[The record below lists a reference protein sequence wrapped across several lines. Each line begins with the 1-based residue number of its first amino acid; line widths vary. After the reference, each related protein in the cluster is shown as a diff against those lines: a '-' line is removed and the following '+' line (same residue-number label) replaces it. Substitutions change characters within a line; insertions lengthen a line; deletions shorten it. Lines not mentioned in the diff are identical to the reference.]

1 MLAYKRSREARL
13 VWRARLKGHKG
24 WVRIFSGN
32 SPECHRTALGAHTG
46 PAEEG
51 TMDTNAQKLGD
62 SPSERQQQ
70 QNSSISRERTERWG
84 VGVNG
89 WAYAPPPPQACWVK
103 SKAELLGLLDGTLV
117 SILERSPPAGGEWQW
132 QRREPESWQEGRA
145 WQWLTTNALLKQEL
159 RPFHGLPCPYHGAH
173 FPI

>member
-62 SPSERQQQ
+62 SPSERQSNNRTQVSQ
-70 QNSSISRERTERWG
+70 EREQRGGAWVLMAGPMPRLPHKP
-84 VGVNG
+84 VG
-89 WAYAPPPPQACWVK
+89 
-103 SKAELLGLLDGTLV
+103 
-117 SILERSPPAGGEWQW
+117 
-132 QRREPESWQEGRA
+132 
-145 WQWLTTNALLKQEL
+145 
-159 RPFHGLPCPYHGAH
+159 
-173 FPI
+173 